1 MGVPVALQVAVVGRC
16 AVVIAAVVFAVVGY
30 VVRNEVGMAVVVGV
44 DAAAHPFFPFPPVYH
59 HHSFFPS
66 LILLL
71 LHRFPS
77 LLLVPGTCRNPTEE
91 N

>member
-1 MGVPVALQVAVVGRC
+1 
-16 AVVIAAVVFAVVGY
+16 
-30 VVRNEVGMAVVVGV
+30 MAVVVGV